1 MIVSAGTEILF
12 RPHVSTASVR
22 SFPRV
27 GHGVGHG
34 VGQPFLQVRRVKTPP
49 KMGSHASAI
58 LACAE
63 IQPNK
68 SAHHAQKLRRS
79 NQRLQK
85 I

>member
-1 MIVSAGTEILF
+1 MTVSARIKILF
-12 RPHVSTASVR
+12 RTHVSTASVR

-27 GHGVGHG
+27 GHGVG
-34 VGQPFLQVRRVKTPP
+34 QPFLQVHRVKTPP